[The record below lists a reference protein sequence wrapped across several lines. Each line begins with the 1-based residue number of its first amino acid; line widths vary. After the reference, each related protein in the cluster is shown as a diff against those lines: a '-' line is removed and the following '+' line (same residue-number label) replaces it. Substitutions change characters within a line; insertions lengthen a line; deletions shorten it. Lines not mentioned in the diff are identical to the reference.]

1 MKKFIRN
8 AILFQFENKPFMPDL
23 VMSKTTL
30 LTYTPLSK
38 DVEISWVIDNSWLI
52 QESRRWKPDS
62 VFQDK
67 FISGKMDKN
76 FVKIRSFKYFTTY
89 RK

>member
-1 MKKFIRN
+1 
-8 AILFQFENKPFMPDL
+8 MPDL

-38 DVEISWVIDNSWLI
+38 DAEISWVIDNSWLI
-52 QESRRWKPDS
+52 LESRRWKPDS
-62 VFQDK
+62 VFRDK
-67 FISGKMDKN
+67 FVSGKMDKS